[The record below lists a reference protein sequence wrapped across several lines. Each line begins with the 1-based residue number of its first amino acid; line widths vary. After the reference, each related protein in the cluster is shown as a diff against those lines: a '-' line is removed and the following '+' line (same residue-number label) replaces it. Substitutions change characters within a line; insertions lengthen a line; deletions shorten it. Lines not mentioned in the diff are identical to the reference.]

1 MNENIHQSAGI
12 ASKGPIKAYRDGGGG
27 IGGHGITNNRNTQ
40 SIHGTQKMVP
50 VGNTTGCFGGASQEC
65 FEKDA

>member
-12 ASKGPIKAYRDGGGG
+12 ASKGPIKAYRDGVS
-27 IGGHGITNNRNTQ
+27 GHGITNNRNTQ

-50 VGNTTGCFGGASQEC
+50 VGNTTGCFGGAS
-65 FEKDA
+65 